1 MVIGMLIVDDYPI
14 VRVGLRQ
21 VLERDPALRVL
32 GEAATG
38 TEAITQAQRLR
49 PDVVLM
55 DLDLPDLD
63 GISATAILHRE
74 LPDTKVVTLTG
85 VLNPTLLTQALLAGA
100 SGFLSKDVPASEICV
115 AVKDAVE
122 GRVHLSAQVTEL
134 LVTQLQPSG
143 HHDPLSEREREVV
156 QLLAEGCSN
165 KEIMQRL
172 QITQATV
179 KAHVRHILS
188 KLGAQS
194 RTQAILAAIHL
205 GLVRHPPCRHEQIE
219 GHLET
224 KGAEP

>member
-1 MVIGMLIVDDYPI
+1 MVIGMLIVDDHPI

-21 VLERDPALRVL
+21 VLERDPAFRVL

-38 TEAITQAQRLR
+38 KEAITQAQRLR

-55 DLDLPDLD
+55 DLGLPVLD

-74 LPDTKVVTLTG
+74 LPDTKIVALTG
-85 VLNPTLLTQALLAGA
+85 ELNLALLTQTLLAGA
-100 SGFLSKDVPASEICV
+100 SGFLSKDVPASEICT

-122 GRVHLSAQVTEL
+122 GRMHLSAQVTEL
-134 LVTQLQPSG
+134 LVTRLQPSG
-143 HHDPLSEREREVV
+143 HHDPLSEREQEVV
-156 QLLAEGCSN
+156 QLLAEGCTN
-165 KEIMQRL
+165 REIMQRL

-194 RTQAILAAIHL
+194 RTQAILVAIHL
-205 GLVRHPPCRHEQIE
+205 GLVKASSR
-219 GHLET
+219 
-224 KGAEP
+224 